1 MVLLSKDEGL
11 RAEGELTELVP
22 RSKTGSGIQRYNVHI
37 ANLRMVPYKPE
48 RLNRNGIAV
57 I

>member
-1 MVLLSKDEGL
+1 LSKDEQL
-11 RAEGELTELVP
+11 RAEGELTELIP
-22 RSKTGSGIQRYNVHI
+22 KSKTGSGIQRYDVHI
-37 ANLRMVPYKPE
+37 RNLKMVPYKPE